1 MSQQKRQLQ
10 NQIGLVGAICG
21 SLLLSLPALAQ
32 TPANTDRPSDTQNNI
47 MCSPNT
53 SETNMNPSGTSS
65 ANSNRNTPTT
75 NRDTSS
81 ATMGQN
87 RPSSATDAQS
97 MTREGTSSANSN
109 RNRPTTTTNRSSGT
123 TSDRSSTMMSGRP
136 STTNTSLP
144 SDPMS
149 ARDPDAVRMGEQAE
163 CDSGNNTDMNS
174 NTPSSTPPNRDKQMR
189 RDNYQMMQPR
199 PNSRIIPPT
208 PEQQQGASARVR
220 TANGRVNVRL
230 VNDTGANVVY
240 EVIGDTNQRTLQG
253 ESYISLEALDTPTT
267 ITFYR
272 QDGGLLRVRSQ
283 AVAPGMLEVRF
294 AATTDLGADKNALTI
309 QPTGGVYLN

>member
-1 MSQQKRQLQ
+1 MSQQKRQLK

-32 TPANTDRPSDTQNNI
+32 TPANPDRPAGTQSNM

-53 SETNMNPSGTSS
+53 SETNMNREGTTS
-65 ANSNRNTPTT
+65 ANSNRDTPSTEIDRSTMMSGRPSTT
-75 NRDTSS
+75 N
-81 ATMGQN
+81 
-87 RPSSATDAQS
+87 TDMERQRS
-97 MTREGTSSANSN
+97 EGTTSANSN
-109 RNRPTTTTNRSSGT
+109 RDTPTTEI
-123 TSDRSSTMMSGRP
+123 DRPTMMSGRP

-149 ARDPDAVRMGEQAE
+149 ARDPDAVRMGEQAA
-163 CDSGNNTDMNS
+163 CDSGNNTDMNR

-208 PEQQQGASARVR
+208 PEQRQGASARVR
-220 TANGRVNVRL
+220 TTNGRVNVRL

>member
-1 MSQQKRQLQ
+1 MSQQKGQLK
-10 NQIGLVGAICG
+10 NKIGLVGAICG
-21 SLLLSLPALAQ
+21 SLLLSLPAIAQ
-32 TPANTDRPSDTQNNI
+32 TPANRDRPSGTQNNM

-53 SETNMNPSGTSS
+53 SDTNMNREGTSSVNSNRNTPTTANTSSGTMGGRSSTSGTNAQSMSREGTSS

-81 ATMGQN
+81 
-87 RPSSATDAQS
+87 RS
-97 MTREGTSSANSN
+97 M
-109 RNRPTTTTNRSSGT
+109 
-123 TSDRSSTMMSGRP
+123 SDRSSTMMSGRP

-149 ARDPDAVRMGEQAE
+149 ARDPDAIRMGEQAA
-163 CDSGNNTDMNS
+163 CDSGNNTDMNR

-208 PEQQQGASARVR
+208 PEQRQGASASVR
-220 TANGRVNVRL
+220 TTNGRVNVRL
-230 VNDTGANVVY
+230 VNDTGANIVY
-240 EVIGDTNQRTLQG
+240 EVIGDTNQRTLRG

-272 QDGGLLRVRSQ
+272 QDGGLLRVRPQ
-283 AVAPGMLEVRF
+283 AVASGMLEVRL
-294 AATTDLGADKNALTI
+294 AATTDLGADRNALTI
-309 QPTGGVYLN
+309 QPTGGVYVN